1 MKIYSADTFISGIT
15 LLSEIFHPLIM
26 PLGNPMCDSPYY
38 IEGGDIQNVEI
49 TINVKNIE
57 KSREFYKEAL
67 KLEEE
72 KPGRF
77 KIPNTNCILNLK
89 ENNKLDVEISFITDS
104 VFTLHRKLMDENVD
118 IIEKPARNKE
128 GDVEAVFADPDNNK
142 FRIIEITQRAD

>member
-1 MKIYSADTFISGIT
+1 
-15 LLSEIFHPLIM
+15 M
-26 PLGNPMCDSPYY
+26 PLGNPMCDGPYY
-38 IEGGDIQNVEI
+38 IESGDIQNVEI

-57 KSREFYKEAL
+57 ESREFYKEAL

-77 KIPNTNCILNLK
+77 KVPNTNCIIKLV
-89 ENNKLDVEISFITDS
+89 ENNVQDIEISFITDS
-104 VFTLHRKLMDENVD
+104 VFTLHRKLMDENVE

-142 FRIIEITQRAD
+142 FKIVEITQQAD